1 MMRLAVLGLHALF
14 LLLPLRVECFLF
26 PYRPSKQLLRL
37 RSSVNDNY
45 GDHYYGGE
53 KRGSSYMSNH
63 AKRDLM
69 ERRQVKRFH
78 QMASMDDRP
87 QGRAYPPGPYP
98 PRGNGYS
105 SYPPSGNGYEQQY
118 MANEENMRQQQQQMQ
133 QHQQQQMQQQLQ
145 QQQLQQQQPQ
155 YDSFSEPDNSF
166 NQDVS
171 ASLKAMTEILKEVKY
186 SQKTQSQEVEFL
198 SKKCD
203 DMATRLSTMSESKNR
218 KMMEVESNNPFGES
232 LDGNFN
238 DNVKDFVVDK
248 KSTEDY
254 VDELSDLKA
263 EINRLVDTMMLTEDK
278 LEQKMDSVYQRLDND
293 YQRLGNKVPMDEAS
307 PFGDDVQRP
316 FHQPQPPPPPMSA
329 PIEDFPL
336 PPEDPFYDPSTYYM
350 ERNAPYAGEMGS
362 KNTSLGSLL
371 SANEKKSGHRYEQQP
386 QNQSFISSVSK
397 SELTDKRWSGFGV
410 KPPRVEPPPR
420 LEPPM
425 QQQPPPPRRDM
436 YPGPMLPPEYQ
447 YPEYYDEPYF
457 EEESFIGEPFMGEPF
472 MDEPYGGFDEGFYY

>member
-1 MMRLAVLGLHALF
+1 MFKLRLAAFGLQTAF
-14 LLLPLRVECFLF
+14 LLVHKQVQVESFSCHA
-26 PYRPSKQLLRL
+26 RPSKQLLHL

-78 QMASMDDRP
+78 QMASMDNP
-87 QGRAYPPGPYP
+87 QARAYPPRPYP
-98 PRGNGYS
+98 PRGNGYP
-105 SYPPSGNGYEQQY
+105 SYPSNANNGYDQQY
-118 MANEENMRQQQQQMQ
+118 NDQRQHFNQQRQQQNP
-133 QHQQQQMQQQLQ
+133 
-145 QQQLQQQQPQ
+145 PQ
-155 YDSFSEPDNSF
+155 IPFSDPSSSL

-171 ASLKAMTEILKEVKY
+171 ASLSAMTEILKEVKY
-186 SQKTQSQEVEFL
+186 SQKTQSLEVELL

-203 DMATRLSTMSESKNR
+203 DMANRLSTISETKNR
-218 KMMEVESNNPFGES
+218 KTEEENNNPFGES

-278 LEQKMDSVYQRLDND
+278 LEQKMDSVYQRLDNN
-293 YQRLGNKVPMDEAS
+293 YQRIDDEVPPMDEVS
-307 PFGDDVQRP
+307 PFGNDIQRP
-316 FHQPQPPPPPMSA
+316 LQQPQPPPMTAPM
-329 PIEDFPL
+329 EDLPL

-362 KNTSLGSLL
+362 KLTTLGSLL
-371 SANEKKSGHRYEQQP
+371 SANDKKSGHRYEQQP

-397 SELTDKRWSGFGV
+397 SELDDKRMSGFGL
-410 KPPRVEPPPR
+410 KPPRID
-420 LEPPM
+420 PPM
-425 QQQPPPPRRDM
+425 QQSPPPQRDM
-436 YPGPMLPPEYQ
+436 DMFRGPTPPPEFPPDYF
-447 YPEYYDEPYF
+447 EDPYF
-457 EEESFIGEPFMGEPF
+457 FEGEPF
-472 MDEPYGGFDEGFYY
+472 MDEPFMEEPYGGFDYY